1 MTKHPPTPILQVK
14 NLQVQFD
21 TIKQQILAVKGIS
34 FDMYRGETLALVGE
48 SGSGKSVTAMSI
60 LQLLPKEITSYPSG
74 QILFD
79 GQDLLQ
85 LSLNNLRPIRG
96 NRIAVVFQEP
106 MTSLNPLHTIS
117 QQIAE
122 VIKLHN
128 KTISRKKCREKVLE
142 LLQTVRLPRAAER
155 MRAYPHQLSGGQRQ
169 RVMIAM
175 ALANEPDILIA
186 DEPTTALDVT
196 VQQQILELLVDI
208 QKQRHMA
215 MLFITHDLTVVQKI
229 SDRICVMQHGELLET
244 GSTQQV
250 LNNPQHPYTKHLID
264 SNAKTRKQAIAQ
276 TAPTVFE
283 AEHVKVVFPLRSNI
297 LGQTTQSLTAV
308 NDLSIHLKQGE
319 TVGIV
324 GESGSGKSTF
334 GMACLQLLNSRFVH
348 MQALRLNSSDILH
361 IDNKTFRTLR
371 KDMQIVFQDP
381 FGSLSPRRTVVQ
393 ILGEGLQIHYKTLSP
408 TEKQALITQTM
419 SDVGLTADMLY
430 RYPHEFS
437 GGQRQ
442 RIAIARAIILRPKF
456 LLLDEPTSALDRSI
470 QGQVVD
476 LLLALQGKYNLTY
489 LFISHDLSVVKSMS
503 DRIIVMQNGNI
514 VEQGTTQ
521 HIFTTPKTP
530 YTKALIEA
538 SGMYGEV
545 GRI

>member
-1 MTKHPPTPILQVK
+1 MTQKPLLSVK

-21 TIKQQILAVKGIS
+21 TIKQKNLAVKNIS
-34 FDMYRGETLALVGE
+34 FDMYQGETLALVGE

-60 LQLLPKEITSYPSG
+60 LKLLPKEITSYPSG
-74 QILFD
+74 EIWFD
-79 GQDLLQ
+79 GRDLLQ
-85 LSLNNLRPIRG
+85 QDPEDLRPIRG

-106 MTSLNPLHTIS
+106 MTSLNPLHTIK

-122 VIKLHN
+122 VIELHN
-128 KTISRKKCREKVLE
+128 TGISKKACHNKVLE
-142 LLQTVRLPRAAER
+142 LLETVKLPRAAER
-155 MRAYPHQLSGGQRQ
+155 MCAYPHQLSGGQRQ

-196 VQQQILELLVDI
+196 VQQAILELLVDI
-208 QKQRHMA
+208 QKKRNMA
-215 MLFITHDLTVVQKI
+215 MLFITHDLTVVKKI
-229 SDRICVMQHGELLET
+229 SDRICVMQEGELLET
-244 GSTQQV
+244 GTTEQV
-250 LNNPQHPYTKHLID
+250 LNDPQHPYTHHLIH
-264 SNAKTRKQAIAQ
+264 SNAKNSKQGISKN
-276 TAPTVFE
+276 APTVFE
-283 AEHVKVVFPLRSNI
+283 ADSVKVVFPLKTNMF
-297 LGQTTQSLTAV
+297 GVVKETLTAV
-308 NDLSIHLKQGE
+308 NTLSIQLKQGE
-319 TVGIV
+319 TVSIV

-334 GMACLQLLNSRFVH
+334 GMACLQLLNSRYVD
-348 MQALRLNSSDILH
+348 MQGLKLNDRDILH
-361 IDNKTFRTLR
+361 IPTKQFRTLR
-371 KDMQIVFQDP
+371 KDIQIVFQDP
-381 FGSLSPRRTVVQ
+381 FGSLSPRRTVMQ
-393 ILGEGLQIHYKTLSP
+393 ILQEGLEIHYKTMP
-408 TEKQALITQTM
+408 KDKQQVLIEETM
-419 SDVGLTADMLY
+419 HDVGLSTDMLY

-476 LLLALQGKYNLTY
+476 LLLELQLKYNLTY

-521 HIFTTPKTP
+521 QIFVNPQTE
-530 YTKALIEA
+530 YTKNLIEA

-545 GRI
+545 ARILG

>member
-1 MTKHPPTPILQVK
+1 MTQQQHTPLLQVK
-14 NLQVQFD
+14 DLQVQFD
-21 TIKQQILAVKGIS
+21 TIKQQNLAVKGVS

-48 SGSGKSVTAMSI
+48 SGSGKSVTAMAI
-60 LQLLPKEITSYPSG
+60 LKLLPKEITSYPSG
-74 QILFD
+74 KIVFD
-79 GQDLLQ
+79 GQNLLQ
-85 LSLNNLRPIRG
+85 LETNQLRPMRG

-106 MTSLNPLHTIS
+106 MTSLNPLHTIQ

-128 KTISRKKCREKVLE
+128 KGISNKACYDKVLE
-142 LLQTVRLPRAAER
+142 LLEIVRLPRAAER

-175 ALANEPDILIA
+175 ALANAPDILIA

-208 QKQRHMA
+208 QRERQMT
-215 MLFITHDLTVVQKI
+215 MLFITHDLTVVKKI

-244 GSTQQV
+244 GTTEQV
-250 LNNPQHPYTKHLID
+250 LTNPQHPYTKHLIH
-264 SNAKTRKQAIAQ
+264 SHAKNSKQAIDENS
-276 TAPTVFE
+276 PIVFE
-283 AEHVKVVFPLRSNI
+283 AEKVKVVFPLKSNFFGRSTENLI
-297 LGQTTQSLTAV
+297 AV

-319 TVGIV
+319 TVSIV

-334 GMACLQLLNSRFVH
+334 GMACLQLLNSRYVH
-348 MQALRLNSSDILH
+348 MQSLRLNSRDILN
-361 IDNKTFRTLR
+361 IDNQTFRDLR
-371 KDMQIVFQDP
+371 KHIQIVFQDP
-381 FGSLSPRRTVVQ
+381 FGSLSPRRTIIQ
-393 ILGEGLQIHYKTLSP
+393 ILDEGLEVHYKDMAKS
-408 TEKQALITQTM
+408 EKQDLIQQTM
-419 SDVGLTADMLY
+419 LDVGLSTDMLY

-476 LLLALQGKYNLTY
+476 LLLQLQLKYNLTY

-514 VEQGTTQ
+514 VEQGSTEQ
-521 HIFTTPKTP
+521 IFTDPKTA
-530 YTKALIEA
+530 YTKTLIEA

-545 GRI
+545 ERI